1 MIRRI
6 KPSDAK
12 KIERILEKIP
22 NFSEDDVKVGME
34 LVNIAAINYK
44 QNDYNVFVY
53 EEDGTVLGFYCIGKR
68 PLTDGVYDLYWIAAD
83 PDVQSKG
90 IGKEL
95 LVHAENFVKENN
107 GRWILAETSS
117 KESYKKT
124 REFYSRNNYEVVA
137 RINDFYSVG
146 NSLLVFGK
154 FFNKQEQIEEHH
166 GTVATNA

>member
-12 KIERILEKIP
+12 KIEHILEKIL
-22 NFSEDDVKVGME
+22 NFSEGDVKVGME
-34 LVNIAAINYK
+34 LVNIAANDYK
-44 QNDYNVFVY
+44 QNDYHVFVY
-53 EEDGTVLGFYCIGKR
+53 EEDEKVLGFHCTGKR
-68 PLTDGVYDLYWIAAD
+68 PLTDAVYDLYWIAAD
-83 PDVQSKG
+83 PDVHSKG

-95 LVHAENFVKENN
+95 LTHAENFVKENN

-124 REFYSRNNYEVVA
+124 REFYYRNNYEIVA

-146 NSLLVFGK
+146 SSLLVFGK
-154 FFNKQEQIEEHH
+154 IFNKQEQVEEHH

>member
-6 KPSDAK
+6 RLSDVK

-34 LVNIAAINYK
+34 LVNLAAGDFK
-44 QNDYNVFVY
+44 QNNYNVFVY
-53 EEDGTVLGFYCIGKR
+53 EEDDKVIGFHCTGRR
-68 PLTDGVYDLYWIAAD
+68 PLTDGVYDLYWIATD
-83 PDVQSKG
+83 PDAQSKG

-95 LVHAENFVKENN
+95 LAHAENFVKENN

-124 REFYSRNNYEVVA
+124 REFYSRNSYEVVA
-137 RINDFYSVG
+137 RIDDFYSVG

-154 FFNKQEQIEEHH
+154 FFNKHEQIEEHH